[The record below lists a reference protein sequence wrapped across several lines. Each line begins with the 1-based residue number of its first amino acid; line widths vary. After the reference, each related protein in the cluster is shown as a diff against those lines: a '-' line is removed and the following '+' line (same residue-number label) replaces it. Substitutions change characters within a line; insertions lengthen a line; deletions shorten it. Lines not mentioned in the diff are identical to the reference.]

1 MLTLKEARKIQKER
15 ESKAVIRFVFSLA
28 LVGIAFY
35 ALLEFTNVF
44 EINNVFYLIPA
55 ALIAIAVKKTRIYL
69 FLTAKEFVGTVTYMN
84 VYMVSSQRVKGGR
97 GYVTN
102 DRLEAEIIVQS
113 EDRKSKSILLP
124 AGPGDNLISEGMTLA
139 LLRFVETPIILE
151 KK

>member
-124 AGPGDNLISEGMTLA
+124 AGPGDNLIYEGMTLA